1 MVQMKARTTANP
13 RRVIAA
19 VRKGTVTSLGHA
31 GAYLRGIA
39 KRSIKV
45 SPHPAP
51 PGHQPHTRKGKMKK
65 AIFYAVERAQ
75 EDVVIGPVSSEV
87 GKIGG
92 THEFGGVE
100 PPKKKGGK
108 ARKYPPRPFMGPA
121 LAIGK
126 ERLPSLWANS
136 IKGG

>member
-1 MVQMKARTTANP
+1 MVQMRARTTSNP
-13 RRVIAA
+13 RRVIRA
-19 VRKGTVTSLGHA
+19 VRTGMVNSLGHA

-39 KRSIKV
+39 MRSLKV
-45 SPHPAP
+45 SKVAAP
-51 PGHQPHTRKGKMKK
+51 PGHQPHTRKGKLKK

-75 EDVVIGPVSSEV
+75 EDVVIGPIASEMGKV
-87 GKIGG
+87 GS

-121 LAIGK
+121 LQIGK
-126 ERLPSLWANS
+126 ERLPGMWANS
-136 IKGG
+136 VKGG